1 MFIVY
6 IVMRSILFGSIGVL
20 AESSEIQRRAFN
32 YAFKEF
38 GLDWYWNVANYIKML
53 QKPGGLN
60 RIADYSYYNLD
71 QNDIKKIHDLKVKYF
86 KSLSKN
92 NLKPR
97 KGILEVIDYGLKNH
111 IKIGFITTTNKLTLD
126 LITDNLSGYID
137 FSKFDLITSDENVSN
152 RKPHPDI
159 YNYALEKLNLDRLNS
174 VSIENT
180 IKSCE
185 SSIKADLCTLFYP
198 GEYTLFSKNDKITYD
213 IFKSIKT
220 FFEERQI

>member
-1 MFIVY
+1 MK
-6 IVMRSILFGSIGVL
+6 SIFFGSIGVL

-32 YAFKEF
+32 EAFKEF
-38 GLDWYWNVANYIKML
+38 GLDWYWNVANYIKLL

-60 RIADYSYYNLD
+60 RIAEYSNYNLN
-71 QNDIKKIHDLKVKYF
+71 QNDIKKIHDLKVKHF
-86 KSLSKN
+86 KFLSKN

-126 LITDNLSGYID
+126 LIKDNLSEYID
-137 FSKFDLITSDENVSN
+137 FSKFDLITSDEDVSN

-174 VSIENT
+174 ISIENT
-180 IKSCE
+180 IESCD

-198 GEYTLFSKNDKITYD
+198 GEYTPFSENNEITYD
-213 IFKSIKT
+213 VFKSIKK
-220 FFEERQI
+220 FFEER